1 MVKLKIKEKVAKNAV
16 AMKIV
21 TLGERAK
28 VVGLKNYIKNNILIF
43 DGAMGTMLQKKGL
56 RLGENPEVLNINKPD
71 IIEEIHREYIDS
83 GANVITTNTFGANEL
98 KLKLCNLEVE
108 EVINAAIEI
117 AKGAKGNSDTYIAL
131 DIGPIGELLE
141 PMGTLSFDRAYEIF
155 KRQVVQGV
163 KSGADLILLETMTDL
178 YELKAAILA
187 VKENSELPVFCT
199 MTFEENLRTFTGCSP
214 EAMVLVLE
222 GLGVD
227 ALGVNCS
234 LGPKQLKPIIEE
246 ICSLAHIPVMVQPN
260 AGLPTLSIGNETK
273 YDVTKEEFADTLCS
287 FIDSGVRVIG
297 GCCGTTP
304 EYIKELCSRVKN
316 KKFEAIENES
326 YAAICTPSKVVRIDG
341 VRIIGERI
349 NPTGKKL
356 FKEALKNEDL
366 DYILKQAISQVE
378 AGAHILD
385 INVGLP
391 EIDEPKMMH
400 KIVKEI
406 QGIMDTP
413 LQIDSSD
420 VDAIETGL
428 RYYNGKPILN
438 SVNGEEKVLDK
449 ILPLVKKYG
458 ASVVGLTLDDN
469 GIPPK
474 AEERF
479 AIAEKI
485 VKRAAEY
492 GIKKE
497 DIFIDCLVLTVSAQQ
512 EEVQETL
519 KAVRMVKEKL
529 GLKTVLGVSNISFG
543 LPNRELIN
551 ETFLAL
557 SLANGLDLPIMNP
570 NASGMTRVIDSYNVL
585 YNHDKNSEVYIKN
598 YGNVELSREVLTKSG
613 DNSSGTNN
621 SNREHDLIY
630 IVVKGLKE
638 EAAQAT
644 VELLKTYKELEIV
657 NKYLIPALDI
667 VGDKYEKG
675 ELFLP
680 QLIQAAETVKN
691 AFTILKTE
699 IIKSNSKSISKGKI
713 LVATVKGDIH
723 DIGKNIVKVI
733 LENYGY
739 EMIDLGKD
747 VPIETVVEEV
757 KKHNVSLVGLS
768 ALMTTTVRS
777 MEETI
782 KALRADGYTGKIFV
796 GGAVVTAESAERIGA
811 DFYAKDAKESVEIA
825 KKVLA

>member
-1 MVKLKIKEKVAKNAV
+1 M
-16 AMKIV
+16 
-21 TLGERAK
+21 
-28 VVGLKNYIKNNILIF
+28 GLNEYIKNNILIF

-56 RLGENPEVLNINKPD
+56 KLGENPEVLNLNAPT

-108 EVINAAIEI
+108 EVVDSAVKI
-117 AKGAKGNSDTYIAL
+117 AKKAKGNSNTYIAL
-131 DIGPIGELLE
+131 DVGPIGELLE

-155 KRQVVQGV
+155 RRQVVQGA
-163 KSGADLILLETMTDL
+163 KSGADIILIETMTDL
-178 YELKAAILA
+178 YELKAAVLA
-187 VKENSELPVFCT
+187 AKENSELPVFCT

-234 LGPKQLKPIIEE
+234 LGPKQLKPVIEE
-246 ICSLAHIPVMVQPN
+246 VCSLAHIPVMIQPN

-304 EYIKELCSRVKN
+304 DYIKELVLRVKD
-316 KKFEAIENES
+316 KKLEPVENENYS
-326 YAAICTPSKVVRIDG
+326 AICTPSKVVRIDG

-366 DYILKQAISQVE
+366 DYILKQAISQIE

-385 INVGLP
+385 VNVGLP

-400 KIVKEI
+400 KVIKEI
-406 QGIMDTP
+406 QGIIDTP

-420 VDAIETGL
+420 VNAIETGL

-438 SVNGEEKVLDK
+438 SVNGEEKVLDT

-469 GIPPK
+469 GIPLK

-497 DIFIDCLVLTVSAQQ
+497 DLFIDCLVLTVSAQQ

-529 GLKTVLGVSNISFG
+529 GVKTVLGVSNISFG

-551 ETFLAL
+551 ETFLGLA
-557 SLANGLDLPIMNP
+557 LANGLDLPIMNP
-570 NASGMTRVIDSYNVL
+570 NADGMTRVIHSYNVL
-585 YNHDKNSEVYIKN
+585 YNYDKSAEIYIKN
-598 YGNVELSREVLTKSG
+598 YANVDVKSTVTSKNG
-613 DNSSGTNN
+613 DNSNTTNDTNN
-621 SNREHDLIY
+621 EHDLRY

-638 EAAQAT
+638 EAKQAT
-644 VELLKTYKELEIV
+644 IELLKQYEELEIV
-657 NKYLIPALDI
+657 NKYLIPALDE

-680 QLIQAAETVKN
+680 QLIQSAETVKN
-691 AFTILKTE
+691 AFDVLKAE
-699 IIKSNSKSISKGKI
+699 IAKSNSESISKGKI
-713 LVATVKGDIH
+713 IVATVKGDIH

-747 VPIETVVEEV
+747 VPIETVVSEA
-757 KKHNVSLVGLS
+757 KKHNVSLIGLS

-782 KALRADGYTGKIFV
+782 KALRADGYNGKIFV
-796 GGAVVTAESAERIGA
+796 GGAVLTAESAERIGA

>member
-1 MVKLKIKEKVAKNAV
+1 
-16 AMKIV
+16 MKSAI
-21 TLGERAK
+21 LEER
-28 VVGLKNYIKNNILIF
+28 VNPLGLKEIIKDNILIF
-43 DGAMGTMLQKKGL
+43 DGAMGTMLQRKGL
-56 RLGENPEVLNINKPD
+56 KLGENPEILNIKEPH
-71 IIEEIHREYIDS
+71 IIEEIHKEYIES

-108 EVINAAIEI
+108 EAVDAAVKI
-117 AKGAKGNSDTYIAL
+117 AKRAKGDSNTYIAL

-141 PMGTLSFDRAYEIF
+141 PMGTLSFDKAYEIF
-155 KRQVVQGV
+155 KRQIVQGV
-163 KSGADLILLETMTDL
+163 KSGADIILIETMTDL

-187 VKENSELPVFCT
+187 AKENSKLPVFCT

-234 LGPKQLKPIIEE
+234 LGPKQLKPVIEE

-260 AGLPTLSIGNETK
+260 AGLPTLALNGETK

-287 FIDSGVRVIG
+287 FIDLGVRIIG
-297 GCCGTTP
+297 GCCGTNP
-304 EYIKELCSRVKN
+304 DYIKELAVRVKD
-316 KKFEAIENES
+316 KKLVPIENLTYS
-326 YAAICTPSKVVRIDG
+326 AICTPSKVVRIDG

-366 DYILKQAISQVE
+366 DYILKQGISQIE

-385 INVGLP
+385 VNVGLP
-391 EIDEPKMMH
+391 EIDEAAMMH
-400 KIVKEI
+400 KVVKEL
-406 QGIMDTP
+406 QGIVDTP

-420 VDAIETGL
+420 LKAIETGL

-438 SVNGEEKVLDK
+438 SVNGEEAVLDR

-458 ASVVGLTLDDN
+458 ASVVGLTLDER
-469 GIPPK
+469 GIPKK

-479 AIAEKI
+479 KIAEKI
-485 VKRAAEY
+485 INKAAEY

-497 DIFIDCLVLTVSAQQ
+497 DVFIDCLVLTVSAQQ

-529 GLKTVLGVSNISFG
+529 GAKTVLGVSNISFG
-543 LPNRELIN
+543 LPNRELVN

-557 SLANGLDLPIMNP
+557 ALANGLDLPIINP
-570 NASGMTRVIDSYNVL
+570 NAKGMTRVIDSYNVL
-585 YNHDKNSEVYIKN
+585 YNYDKGAEVYINN
-598 YGNVELSREVLTKSG
+598 YANVEVSTEVTAKDG
-613 DNSSGTNN
+613 AVNKNVTVSSNGKT
-621 SNREHDLIY
+621 DLKY
-630 IVVKGLKE
+630 IVIKGLKE
-638 EAAQAT
+638 EAKQAT
-644 VELLKTYKELEIV
+644 IELLKEKKELEIV
-657 NKYLIPALDI
+657 NEYLIPALDV
-667 VGDKYEKG
+667 VGEKYEKG

-691 AFTILKTE
+691 AFEVLKAEIARNNTE
-699 IIKSNSKSISKGKI
+699 AISRGKI
-713 LVATVKGDIH
+713 IVATVKGDIH

-747 VPIETVVEEV
+747 VPIETVVEEA
-757 KKHNVSLVGLS
+757 KKHKVSLIGLS
-768 ALMTTTVRS
+768 ALMTTTLKS
-777 MEETI
+777 MQETI
-782 KALRADGYTGKIFV
+782 KALKEDGYQGKVFV
-796 GGAVVTAESAERIGA
+796 GGAVLTKDTAERIGA

-825 KKVLA
+825 KKVFG

>member
-1 MVKLKIKEKVAKNAV
+1 M
-16 AMKIV
+16 
-21 TLGERAK
+21 
-28 VVGLKNYIKNNILIF
+28 GLKEYIKDNILIF

-56 RLGENPEVLNINKPD
+56 KLGENPEVLNLKEPT

-108 EVINAAIEI
+108 KVVDAAVEI
-117 AKGAKGNSDTYIAL
+117 AKKAKGNSNAYIAL

-163 KSGADLILLETMTDL
+163 KSGVDLILLETMTDL
-178 YELKAAILA
+178 YELKAAVLA

-199 MTFEENLRTFTGCSP
+199 MTFEENSRTFTGCSP

-287 FIDSGVRVIG
+287 FIHSGVRVIG

-304 EYIKELCSRVKN
+304 DCIRELCLRVKDKELEPV
-316 KKFEAIENES
+316 ENIN

-385 INVGLP
+385 VNVGLP
-391 EIDEPKMMH
+391 EIDEPKMMY
-400 KIVKEI
+400 KVVKEI
-406 QGIMDTP
+406 QGIMDIP

-420 VDAIETGL
+420 VKAIETGL

-479 AIAEKI
+479 EIAEKI
-485 VKRAAEY
+485 VNRAAEY

-529 GLKTVLGVSNISFG
+529 GVKTVLGVSNISFG

-557 SLANGLDLPIMNP
+557 ALANGLDLPIMSP

-598 YGNVELSREVLTKSG
+598 YANVELSREVITKNG
-613 DNSSGTNN
+613 NNSSGTDN
-621 SNREHDLIY
+621 SNSEQDLIY

-644 VELLKTYKELEIV
+644 VELLKTHKELEIV

-691 AFTILKTE
+691 AFTVLKAE
-699 IIKSNSKSISKGKI
+699 IAKSNSESISKGKI
-713 LVATVKGDIH
+713 IVATVKGDIH

-782 KALRADGYTGKIFV
+782 KALRSDGYTGKIFV

-825 KKVLA
+825 KKILG

>member
-1 MVKLKIKEKVAKNAV
+1 
-16 AMKIV
+16 MKIAI
-21 TLGERAK
+21 LEER
-28 VVGLKNYIKNNILIF
+28 VNPVGLKEIIKDNILIF
-43 DGAMGTMLQKKGL
+43 DGAMGTMLQRKGL
-56 RLGENPEVLNINKPD
+56 KLGENPEILNIKEPH
-71 IIEEIHREYIDS
+71 IIEEIHKEYIES

-108 EVINAAIEI
+108 EAVDAAVKI
-117 AKGAKGNSDTYIAL
+117 AKRAKGNSNTYIAL

-141 PMGTLSFDRAYEIF
+141 PMGTLSFDKAYEIF
-155 KRQVVQGV
+155 KRQIVQGV
-163 KSGADLILLETMTDL
+163 KSGADIILIETMTDL

-187 VKENSELPVFCT
+187 AKENSKVPVFCT

-214 EAMVLVLE
+214 EAIVLVLE

-234 LGPKQLKPIIEE
+234 LGPKQLKPVIEE

-260 AGLPTLSIGNETK
+260 AGLPTLALNGETK

-287 FIDSGVRVIG
+287 FIDLGVRIIG
-297 GCCGTTP
+297 GCCGTSP
-304 EYIKELCSRVKN
+304 EYIKELAARVKD
-316 KKFEAIENES
+316 KKLEPIENLTYS
-326 YAAICTPSKVVRIDG
+326 AICTPSKVVRIDG

-366 DYILKQAISQVE
+366 DYILKQGISQIE
-378 AGAHILD
+378 AGANILD
-385 INVGLP
+385 VNVGLP
-391 EIDEPKMMH
+391 EIDEAAMMH
-400 KIVKEI
+400 KVVKEL
-406 QGIMDTP
+406 QGIVDTP

-420 VDAIETGL
+420 LKAIETGL

-438 SVNGEEKVLDK
+438 SVNGEDAVLDK

-458 ASVVGLTLDDN
+458 ASVVGLTLDER
-469 GIPPK
+469 GIPKK

-479 AIAEKI
+479 KIAEKI
-485 VKRAAEY
+485 INKAAEY

-497 DIFIDCLVLTVSAQQ
+497 DVFIDCLVLTVSAQQ

-529 GLKTVLGVSNISFG
+529 GAKTVLGVSNISFG
-543 LPNRELIN
+543 LPNRELVN

-557 SLANGLDLPIMNP
+557 ALANGLDLPIINP
-570 NASGMTRVIDSYNVL
+570 NAKGMTRVIDSYNVL
-585 YNHDKNSEVYIKN
+585 YNYDKGAEVYINN
-598 YGNVELSREVLTKSG
+598 YANVEVSTEVTAKDG
-613 DNSSGTNN
+613 AVNKNVTVSSNGKT
-621 SNREHDLIY
+621 DLKY
-630 IVVKGLKE
+630 IVIKGLKE
-638 EAAQAT
+638 EAKQAT
-644 VELLKTYKELEIV
+644 IELLKEKKELEIV
-657 NKYLIPALDI
+657 NEYLIPALDV
-667 VGDKYEKG
+667 VGEKYEKG

-691 AFTILKTE
+691 AFEVLKAEIARNNTE
-699 IIKSNSKSISKGKI
+699 AISRGKI
-713 LVATVKGDIH
+713 MVATVKGDIH

-747 VPIETVVEEV
+747 VPIETVVGEA
-757 KKHNVSLVGLS
+757 KKHKVSLIGLS
-768 ALMTTTVRS
+768 ALMTTTLKS
-777 MEETI
+777 MQETI
-782 KALRADGYTGKIFV
+782 KALREDGYQGKVFV
-796 GGAVVTAESAERIGA
+796 GGAVLTKDTAERIGA

-825 KKVLA
+825 KKVFG